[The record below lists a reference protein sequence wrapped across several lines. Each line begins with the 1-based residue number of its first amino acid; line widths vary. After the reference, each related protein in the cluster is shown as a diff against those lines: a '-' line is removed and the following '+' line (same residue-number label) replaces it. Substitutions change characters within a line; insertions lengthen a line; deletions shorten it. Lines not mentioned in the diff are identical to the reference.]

1 MSTATLLD
9 LRDADVA
16 AAGGKA
22 RGLAR
27 LLRAGLRVPAG
38 VVLLAPDAGDP
49 ALRSWLRAEGEPT
62 VAVRSSGREEDG
74 VISSFAGQYE
84 SVLGVAGE
92 SAIASAIAHCLAS
105 ATGARA
111 LHYAAQTGALAVVV
125 QRMVAPRVAGVLF
138 TVDPDRD
145 PGSVEAE
152 LVIVEAVAGLG
163 DALVAGTVTPDRYQL
178 GRDGQLRASVIQGG
192 EPLLDAGAL
201 HDLIT
206 EALRAEAS
214 LGGPLD
220 LEWAIDA
227 DGVVWWLQ
235 ARPITARARVG
246 CDEFDTPIADP
257 DAVFVRYNIG
267 EILPGALTPLTW
279 DLIGRNLDA
288 AMAANFIDLGVD
300 LRGRAGDCIASFSG
314 HAFMNLA
321 SAYRFAAGVLG
332 SSKEGVDVSLA
343 GRVLAVPTPFHAPSL
358 PRRLQNTA
366 RYVRFLGRAEAEL
379 LHLEAQL
386 AGPTPPPAGDA
397 AGWWQ
402 RLADAGPR
410 LQRAWRV
417 HLRASMRSGS
427 LGETLQSILSG
438 GKRAGPEQHAEM
450 AGLLADAGEVVGAD
464 LVRALDRMCAAIAED
479 LEVAGRFVQDDRDA
493 ALAWLRAGP
502 VAAAFAALLAEHG
515 HRGVRELELHAPDWS
530 EDPRPLV
537 AAMQARVRADMAGPA
552 APRERTPAPAIAGIR
567 GVLARAIA
575 PKARRAIALRE
586 RSKSLVTGVV
596 RQIKRELAAL
606 ATCLVDA
613 ARLPEQD
620 LLYFLVLAE
629 IGRLVDA
636 ADPAL
641 VQRARQRR
649 SLHWQQARLEFP
661 ALNVGVPRP
670 HSPAELDHADEVDL
684 QGTPVS
690 RGVVEG
696 PARVVRTVAEAGELR
711 PGEILV
717 VPHTDVGWTPCFSVA
732 AGLVTEIGG
741 TLSHGA
747 VVARE
752 YGLPA
757 VVDLPGAT
765 RVFRTGDRLLLDAD
779 RGRVRRLRPA

>member
-145 PGSVEAE
+145 PGSAEAE

-386 AGPTPPPAGDA
+386 A
-397 AGWWQ
+397 
-402 RLADAGPR
+402 RLRDRPNDAG
-410 LQRAWRV
+410 
-417 HLRASMRSGS
+417 
-427 LGETLQSILSG
+427 
-438 GKRAGPEQHAEM
+438 
-450 AGLLADAGEVVGAD
+450 
-464 LVRALDRMCAAIAED
+464 RALDNATADRGALQVDLVGVVELGGAVRPRHTDVERGELEPRLLPVQAPALPRALDQRRVGGVDQATDLGED
-479 LEVAGRFVQDDRDA
+479 EEVQQVLLGQAGRVDE
-493 ALAWLRAGP
+493 AG
-502 VAAAFAALLAEHG
+502 G
-515 HRGVRELELHAPDWS
+515 QR
-530 EDPRPLV
+530 
-537 AAMQARVRADMAGPA
+537 
-552 APRERTPAPAIAGIR
+552 
-567 GVLARAIA
+567 
-575 PKARRAIALRE
+575 
-586 RSKSLVTGVV
+586 
-596 RQIKRELAAL
+596 RELALDLADHAGDEALGAL
-606 ATCLVDA
+606 AQGDRPAGLGGD
-613 ARLPEQD
+613 RPRQ
-620 LLYFLVLAE
+620 
-629 IGRLVDA
+629 DA
-636 ADPAL
+636 ADPGDRGGRCSLARRGRTGHVGPHARL
-641 VQRARQRR
+641 HGRDQRPRILRPVGRVQLELADTAVAVLGEQRR
-649 SLHWQQARLEFP
+649 EGSGDRPGAQ
-661 ALNVGVPRP
+661 PR
-670 HSPAELDHADEVDL
+670 E
-684 QGTPVS
+684 
-690 RGVVEG
+690 RGVAVVLHEAPRDLEVLG
-696 PARVVRTVAEAGELR
+696 DRGAHAIERTDQVGADDLARVGEQPRHLGVLLR
-711 PGEILV
+711 PGPL
-717 VPHTDVGWTPCFSVA
+717 A
-732 AGLVTEIGG
+732 AAEDALQ
-741 TLSHGA
+741 
-747 VVARE
+747 
-752 YGLPA
+752 
-757 VVDLPGAT
+757 
-765 RVFRTGDRLLLDAD
+765 RLAE
-779 RGRVRRLRPA
+779 AA